1 MGEHDKISRVWDI
14 LEEAQD
20 CMLVTRDGSL
30 MRARPMAH
38 YARKD
43 DNLICF
49 LTDARNHK
57 DDEIDQ
63 SPDVCLTLESGNVYL
78 SVSGVA
84 TISKDKEKIAEL
96 WDTIAEAWFD
106 GKDDPNVRLLELRPA
121 AAEYW
126 DRPSSIVAP
135 LKTAAAAVTGKRPDM
150 GVNEKV
156 LM

>member
-1 MGEHDKISRVWDI
+1 MAEKDKISRVWEI
-14 LEEAQD
+14 LEDAPD
-20 CMLVTRDGSL
+20 CMLVTHDGAL

-38 YARKD
+38 YARREE
-43 DNLICF
+43 NVICF

-57 DDEIDQ
+57 DEEIRQ

-84 TISKDKEKIAEL
+84 TISDDREKIDEI
-96 WDTIAEAWFD
+96 WDMVAAAWFD
-106 GKDDPNVRLLELRPA
+106 GKDDPNIRLLEVRPA

-126 DRPSSIVAP
+126 DRPGSIMGP
-135 LKTAAAAVTGKRPDM
+135 LKTAAAAMTGKRPDM

>member
-1 MGEHDKISRVWDI
+1 MTDRDKIGRVWDI
-14 LEEAQD
+14 LEEAPD

-38 YARKD
+38 YPRQD

-49 LTDARNHK
+49 LTDARTHK
-57 DDEIDQ
+57 DDEIAQ

-84 TISKDKEKIAEL
+84 TISRDREKIAGL
-96 WDTIAEAWFD
+96 WDTVAEVWFE
-106 GKDDPNVRLLELRPA
+106 GKDDPNVRLLEVRPA

-126 DRPSSIVAP
+126 DRPGSIIES
-135 LKTAAAAVTGKRPDM
+135 LKTAAAAMTGKRPDM